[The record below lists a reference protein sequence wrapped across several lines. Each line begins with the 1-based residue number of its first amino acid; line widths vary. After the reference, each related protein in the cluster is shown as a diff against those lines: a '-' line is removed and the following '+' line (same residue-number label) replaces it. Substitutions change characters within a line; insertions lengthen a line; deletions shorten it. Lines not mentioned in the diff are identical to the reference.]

1 MKLLDLQHIEDSRGS
16 LDILEE
22 NLDFPIKRV
31 FTIIAPGGVERGGHK
46 HKKCQMILICSHGS
60 IEVIV
65 NNGSGRKI
73 VLLDRSN
80 KAIFLDPVDWHI
92 MRFLED
98 SVLVVLA
105 SETFNSDDY
114 IYNEY

>member
-22 NLDFPIKRV
+22 NLDFSIKRV
-31 FTIIAPGGVERGGHK
+31 FTITAPGGAERGGHK

-65 NNGSGRKI
+65 NNGSGRRS
-73 VLLDRSN
+73 VFLDRPN
-80 KAIFLDPVDWHI
+80 QAIFLDPVDWHI
-92 MRFLED
+92 MRFLVD

-105 SETFNSDDY
+105 SEKFDSEDY
-114 IYNEY
+114 VYNEY